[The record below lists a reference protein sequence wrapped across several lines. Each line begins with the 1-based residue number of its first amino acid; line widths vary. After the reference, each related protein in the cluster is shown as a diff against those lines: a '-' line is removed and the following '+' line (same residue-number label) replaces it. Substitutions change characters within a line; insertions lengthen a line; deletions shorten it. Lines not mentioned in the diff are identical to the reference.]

1 MIKEYCKKG
10 ALVVL
15 ISVCFVIFTHI
26 SASAAGKVIRFAHEA
41 MIESP
46 WGITTEKF
54 REEVEKRTEGRVK
67 VKVFYGGSLAGA
79 SEAIQMVKIGTAE
92 MYMDV
97 IGTWG
102 TAMFSPL
109 LVFDMPFIFK
119 DTDHIIAVGKS
130 PIMKKLADEMVKK
143 TGVRIL
149 GTVTD
154 QQRVIMSNKPIRTP
168 DDMKGLKIR
177 SAEIA
182 TNVAMYKALGALPT
196 TIPWGELYTSLAT
209 KIVEGMAAAPRTGW
223 QYKFYEVLK
232 YMNLTYHQSY
242 LETFCINEK
251 FLKSLEPR
259 DQKAV
264 VEAWAVAEDYGNKT
278 QKEKFFPDHL
288 KKVKE
293 HGMEL
298 IEVDRAA
305 FEEKLKDFHKQF
317 VGKLFSEEL
326 YNSIK
331 SYKY

>member
-1 MIKEYCKKG
+1 MKKAMQKG
-10 ALVVL
+10 GLIVVIAVCCVVL
-15 ISVCFVIFTHI
+15 AHTSLF
-26 SASAAGKVIRFAHEA
+26 AGEKVLRFAHEA

-46 WGITTEKF
+46 WGMTTEKF
-54 REEVEKRTEGRVK
+54 REELEKRTEGRVK

-79 SEAIQMVKIGTAE
+79 SEAIQMVKVGTAE

-102 TAMFSPL
+102 TAMFPSL
-109 LVFDMPFIFK
+109 MVFDMPFLFK
-119 DTDHIIAVGKS
+119 DTDHIVAVAKS
-130 PIMKKLADEMVKK
+130 PIMKKLSDEMVEK

-149 GTVTD
+149 GAVTD
-154 QQRVIMSNKPIRTP
+154 QQRVIMSSKPVRNL
-168 DDMKGLKIR
+168 DDLKGKKIR
-177 SAEIA
+177 SPEI
-182 TNVAMYKALGALPT
+182 TVDIAMWKALGAMPT
-196 TIPWGELYTSLAT
+196 PIPWGELYTSLAT
-209 KIVEGMAAAPRTGW
+209 KIVDGMAAAPRTAW
-223 QYKFYEVLK
+223 QYKFYEVTK
-232 YMNLTYHQSY
+232 YMDLTYHQSY

-264 VEAWAVAEDYGNKT
+264 VEAWAMAEDYGNKV

-288 KKVKE
+288 KKVKDA
-293 HGMEL
+293 GMEL

-305 FEEKLKDFHKQF
+305 FAEKLKDFHKQF

-331 SYKY
+331 NFKY